1 MIDNTDPR
9 PEIGNITADRG
20 GWADFANVADRLV
33 TVWHVETARAVQ
45 VFPLRLVFAVAVEH
59 LDAMVFTVRDIDPA
73 VGVAADVVDNVELA
87 LAGSG
92 FAPRHQQFCRRVS
105 ICGRGHCHSRRRYKS
120 HPAGRGPCGYSDG
133 TARRS

>member
-59 LDAMVFTVRDIDPA
+59 LDAMVLAVGDIDPA
-73 VGVAADVVDNVELA
+73 VGVGDDVVDDVELA
-87 LAGSG
+87 GIGAGFTPTFNQLAVGRVLMHASIAVAVG
-92 FAPRHQQFCRRVS
+92 DVDLALRRQ
-105 ICGRGHCHSRRRYKS
+105 RGVG
-120 HPAGRGPCGYSDG
+120 A
-133 TARRS
+133 AV